1 MDGTKRRN
9 ALQAP
14 VYKFQKIARVTNN
27 GYLNFLTE
35 YKKMFCGLSPKDMVR
50 FGARQWNQLTLKE
63 KELFKNTDPVTV
75 TKSAPQE
82 LENQSQG
89 ENPGKS
95 ERVKCSPARSP
106 SARERK
112 SKNKKKGKP
121 SKSKSIKKRPSL
133 VLKTLDPSRLG
144 SAVAYM
150 HFMRKFQRKN
160 NNLKANDLLNKGTRL
175 WCRLHGS
182 QRQQYESPLCK
193 ALLKQ

>member
-14 VYKFQKIARVTNN
+14 VYNFQKVARVTNN
-27 GYLNFLTE
+27 GYLNFLIE

-63 KELFKNTDPVTV
+63 KELFKNMDPVTV

-82 LENQSQG
+82 FENQSLV

-95 ERVKCSPARSP
+95 EREKCSSVRSP
-106 SARERK
+106 SARERE
-112 SKNKKKGKP
+112 SRIKKKRKP
-121 SKSKSIKKRPSL
+121 SKSIKKRPSL

-144 SAVAYM
+144 SAVAYI

-182 QRQQYESPLCK
+182 QRQQFERPLWVVRTG
-193 ALLKQ
+193 